1 MIVDEIVKVSDL
13 DFNGRNITNDKPS
26 LTATSFHLEN
36 FHSWTFE
43 VKFLGSFFV
52 DFNFYKVHWTSAT
65 PWTWIDCVCDEKFAQ
80 EIVKLR
86 IFVAILF
93 FVALEKRPFSL
104 CRVAYDESYVV
115 PKVNLVKLRRDLILW
130 SESVR

>member
-1 MIVDEIVKVSDL
+1 M
-13 DFNGRNITNDKPS
+13 
-26 LTATSFHLEN
+26 
-36 FHSWTFE
+36 
-43 VKFLGSFFV
+43 
-52 DFNFYKVHWTSAT
+52 
-65 PWTWIDCVCDEKFAQ
+65 CDEKFAQ

-115 PKVNLVKLRRDLILW
+115 PKVNLVKLGRDLIL
-130 SESVR
+130 